1 MVKLVPIFSILFVLM
16 FIVAIFMT
24 EDKEVAIA
32 KSAAEDPVSNPEQSL
47 TAV

>member
-1 MVKLVPIFSILFVLM
+1 
-16 FIVAIFMT
+16 MT

-47 TAV
+47 TAVWDRIKKPGNLLWYTYRGD